1 MAIVRKILDTTTF
14 RRLRPSSG
22 TLGTVSPSSAF
33 ETACWEDPAVL
44 RHQASFIL
52 LEVKRMD
59 RSPTEFGPG
68 AAVILRQEPGREA
81 PLSRELSACEAQ
93 NLVE

>member
-14 RRLRPSSG
+14 RRLRPASG

-33 ETACWEDPAVL
+33 ETACREDPAVL

-52 LEVKRMD
+52 
-59 RSPTEFGPG
+59 
-68 AAVILRQEPGREA
+68 LRQEPGREA
-81 PLSRELSACEAQ
+81 PLSRELSAGEAQ